1 MAAHGLAKCWTAV
14 VTVDEMVYKLNSSNG
29 EVTTC
34 EIQEMSSNKDETD
47 TLVLAFSLLPHQG
60 KCQLW

>member
-1 MAAHGLAKCWTAV
+1 MATHGLAKCWTAV
-14 VTVDEMVYKLNSSNG
+14 VTVDEMVYQLNSSNG

-34 EIQEMSSNKDETD
+34 EIHDLSSNKDEMD
-47 TLVLAFSLLPHQG
+47 TLVLAFSILPHLD